1 MNHLKHILTT
11 VQEYNCN
18 FIYVT
23 VLLPLEAIVVM
34 IWPYINITELNS
46 FCLEN

>member
-1 MNHLKHILTT
+1 MNDLKHILTT

-18 FIYVT
+18 FIYVI
-23 VLLPLEAIVVM
+23 VLLLLKAIVIM

-46 FCLEN
+46 LCLAN